1 MAQKILA
8 SRSDE
13 SAPTTDLLK
22 AKVDQVVLTRSPS
35 RVLAEAFATGLKKT
49 QLEAAVVYDG
59 RCVTSAYPR
68 PEEPEPVLDDPSFD
82 PTAQSLTLARA
93 GIGVPPAVHLERFAA
108 PGRLMLTDDP
118 RMATVGGTGMLTL
131 VASSQQLAKAIVD
144 GYAMIRAPRSVQILL
159 SGRTRPFVCAR
170 DVIHELVRRGL
181 EDTVRGVEQRTGA
194 PVVLEFAG
202 PSAKLLSVAER
213 AVLASVA
220 PLVGAVGSLFISD
233 EKTEAYLRDQRRSKA
248 HRALIPDAGAPS
260 EEVVNIDL
268 AAVDPLVLDPT
279 GAVRSIRDVAGKPVA
294 QVILGGDGTATARDF
309 LAAATLLKSKKIGPR
324 LDFLILPPSRQILEI
339 LAKTGALTDLL
350 ATGARLVEPDRLATS
365 SEVYPA
371 PATDI
376 GASVRTSDVD
386 PCQPGPGSYVVS
398 AETLAYT
405 VAHSAL
411 GDPRA
416 FKRPVRVQ
424 IPRELPTEDQLVVR
438 ERRDAPGSTKKPPT
452 VPVPPLAA
460 PFKKEETLLVY
471 EPSAR
476 PANKPVGPEPRP
488 GEIAVGPWAAICS
501 NSAEVRHV
509 AGRSARLVA
518 AAKLRA
524 VFATHVP
531 LGLASQLAGHGV
543 LCLQVDEAGLKAL
556 KASKD
561 VQVPAPSAL
570 GAPGAAVTAGKNK
583 IPVTWIALP
592 TERAWLAAGT
602 GGAPLGAPEKSEK
615 PEKAEKPEK
624 PEKTE
629 KTEKSEKPEK
639 KAAGAKS
646 RA

>member
-1 MAQKILA
+1 MRARAGDPPRTMAQKILA

-13 SAPTTDLLK
+13 NAPASDLIK

-35 RVLAEAFATGLKKT
+35 RVLAEAFALGLKKT
-49 QLEAAVVYDG
+49 QIEAAVIYDG
-59 RCVTSAYPR
+59 RCVSSAYPR
-68 PEEPEPVLDDPSFD
+68 PEEPEAVLDDPSFD

-118 RMATVGGTGMLTL
+118 KLATVGGTGMLTL
-131 VASSQQLAKAIVD
+131 IASSSQLAKALVD
-144 GYAMIRAPRSVQILL
+144 GYALIRAPRSLQVLL

-170 DVIHELVRRGL
+170 DVIHELIRRGL
-181 EDTVRGVEQRTGA
+181 EETVRNVEQRTGA
-194 PVVLEFAG
+194 PIVLEFAG

-213 AVLASVA
+213 AVLASIA

-268 AAVDPLVLDPT
+268 ATVDPLVMDPT
-279 GAVRSIRDVAGKPVA
+279 GAIRSVRDVAGKPVA
-294 QVILGGDGTATARDF
+294 SVILGGDGTATARDF

-324 LDFLILPPSRQILEI
+324 LDFLICPPSRQILEI

-350 ATGARLVEPDRLATS
+350 ATGARLIEPDKLVTTG
-365 SEVYPA
+365 ELYP
-371 PATDI
+371 PPGVDI
-376 GASVRTSDVD
+376 GVAVRTSDVE
-386 PCQPGPGSYVVS
+386 PSSPGVGSYIVS

-405 VAHSAL
+405 VAHSQL

-438 ERRDAPGSTKKPPT
+438 ERRDAPGSTKKPPA
-452 VPVPPLAA
+452 VAVPPLAV
-460 PFKKEETLLVY
+460 PFKAAETLLVY
-471 EPSAR
+471 EPANR
-476 PANKPVGPEPRP
+476 PANKPIGPEPNP
-488 GEIAVGPWAAICS
+488 GEIAAGPWAAVC
-501 NSAEVRHV
+501 NSVHEVRQV

-518 AAKLRA
+518 QAKVRA
-524 VFATHVP
+524 VFAMHVP
-531 LGLASQLAGHGV
+531 LGLVSQLAGHGI
-543 LCLQVDEAGLKAL
+543 LCLKVDDAGLKAL

-561 VQVPAPSAL
+561 VQIPAPSAL
-570 GAPGAAVTAGKNK
+570 AAAGATVTAGKNK
-583 IPVTWIALP
+583 VPVTWVALP
-592 TERAWLAAGT
+592 TERNWVAGGNVAPAAS
-602 GGAPLGAPEKSEK
+602 APAQ
-615 PEKAEKPEK
+615 
-624 PEKTE
+624 
-629 KTEKSEKPEK
+629 
-639 KAAGAKS
+639 KAAPAAAAAAK
-646 RA
+646 R

>member
-1 MAQKILA
+1 MRARAGDPPRTMAQKILA

-13 SAPTTDLLK
+13 TAPATDLVK

-35 RVLAEAFATGLKKT
+35 RVLAEAFALGLKKS

-59 RCVTSAYPR
+59 RCVGTADPR

-82 PTAQSLTLARA
+82 PTASSLTLARA

-118 RMATVGGTGMLTL
+118 RLATVGGAGMLTL
-131 VASSQQLAKAIVD
+131 IAPSSQLARALVD
-144 GYAMIRAPRSVQILL
+144 GCAMLRAPRSVQILL

-170 DVIHELVRRGL
+170 DVVHELVRRGL
-181 EDTVRGVEQRTGA
+181 EETVRNVEIRTGA

-213 AVLASVA
+213 AVLASIA
-220 PLVGAVGSLFISD
+220 PLVGATGSLFISD

-248 HRALIPDAGAPS
+248 HRALVPDAGAPC
-260 EEVVNIDL
+260 EEVIPIDL
-268 AAVDPLVLDPT
+268 GTVDPLVMDPT
-279 GAVRSIRDVAGKPVA
+279 GAIRSVRDVAGKPVA

-350 ATGARLVEPDRLATS
+350 ATGARLVEPDRLATYGDL
-365 SEVYPA
+365 YP
-371 PATDI
+371 PPSTDI
-376 GASVRTSDVD
+376 GISVRTGDTE
-386 PCQPGPGSYVVS
+386 PCAPGPGAYIVS

-405 VAHSAL
+405 VAHSTL

-438 ERRDAPGSTKKPPT
+438 ERRDAPGSTKKPPAL
-452 VPVPPLAA
+452 PVPPLGS
-460 PFKKEETLLVY
+460 PFKAAETLNIY
-471 EPSAR
+471 EPSSRATGKG
-476 PANKPVGPEPRP
+476 AGPESKP
-488 GEIAVGPWAAICS
+488 GDLQVGPWAAVCS
-501 NSAEVRHV
+501 NAAEVRQV
-509 AGRSARLVA
+509 AGRSARLA
-518 AAKLRA
+518 SIARLRA
-524 VFATHVP
+524 VFAVHFP
-531 LGLASQLAGHGV
+531 AGLLSQLAGHGIV
-543 LCLQVDEAGLKAL
+543 CLKVDDAGLKAL

-561 VQVPAPSAL
+561 VQVPAPATL
-570 GAPGAAVTAGKNK
+570 AAPGAAVTAGKAK
-583 IPVTWIALP
+583 VAVTWAALP
-592 TERAWLAAGT
+592 VERGWVAGNGAALGPT
-602 GGAPLGAPEKSEK
+602 AAPA
-615 PEKAEKPEK
+615 
-624 PEKTE
+624 
-629 KTEKSEKPEK
+629 
-639 KAAGAKS
+639 KAAATKA
-646 RA
+646 R

>member
-1 MAQKILA
+1 MRARAGDPPRTMAQKILA

-13 SAPTTDLLK
+13 SAPASDLIK

-35 RVLAEAFATGLKKT
+35 RVLAEAFALGLKKT
-49 QLEAAVVYDG
+49 QIEAAVVYDG

-118 RMATVGGTGMLTL
+118 RLATVGGAGMLTL
-131 VASSQQLAKAIVD
+131 VAPSSQLAKALVE
-144 GYAMIRAPRSVQILL
+144 GHALIRAPRSVQILL
-159 SGRTRPFVCAR
+159 SGRTRPFICAR
-170 DVIHELVRRGL
+170 DVVHELIRRGL
-181 EDTVRGVEQRTGA
+181 EDTVRGVEQRTGQ

-213 AVLASVA
+213 AVLASIA

-248 HRALIPDAGAPS
+248 HRALVPDAGAPS

-279 GAVRSIRDVAGKPVA
+279 GAIRSVRDVAGKQVA

-365 SEVYPA
+365 GEIYPA
-371 PATDI
+371 PSTDI
-376 GASVRTSDVD
+376 GLSVRTSDVE
-386 PCQPGPGSYVVS
+386 PCSPGAGHYVVS

-438 ERRDAPGSTKKPPT
+438 ERRDAPGSTKKPPS
-452 VPVPPLAA
+452 VPVPPLAT
-460 PFKKEETLLVY
+460 PFKAAETLLVY
-471 EPSAR
+471 EPTQRTA
-476 PANKPVGPEPRP
+476 KPVGPEPRP
-488 GEIAVGPWAAICS
+488 GEIAPGPWAAICADA
-501 NSAEVRHV
+501 AEVRQV

-518 AAKLRA
+518 QAKLRA
-524 VFATHVP
+524 IFAQHVP

-561 VQVPAPSAL
+561 VQVPAPATL
-570 GAPGAAVTAGKNK
+570 AAAGATVTAGKAK

-592 TERAWLAAGT
+592 TERGWIT
-602 GGAPLGAPEKSEK
+602 GGAAAAP
-615 PEKAEKPEK
+615 AA
-624 PEKTE
+624 
-629 KTEKSEKPEK
+629 
-639 KAAGAKS
+639 AAGAPPKTTAAAKA

>member
-1 MAQKILA
+1 MRARAGDPPRTMAQKILA

-13 SAPTTDLLK
+13 NAPASDLIK
-22 AKVDQVVLTRSPS
+22 AKVDQVVLTRNPS
-35 RVLAEAFATGLKKT
+35 RVLAEAFALGLKKT
-49 QLEAAVVYDG
+49 QIEAAVIYDG
-59 RCVTSAYPR
+59 RCVSSAYPR
-68 PEEPEPVLDDPSFD
+68 PEEAEPVLDDPSFD

-108 PGRLMLTDDP
+108 PGRLMITDDP
-118 RMATVGGTGMLTL
+118 RLSTVGGTGMLTL
-131 VASSQQLAKAIVD
+131 IASSSQLAKALVD
-144 GYAMIRAPRSVQILL
+144 GYAMIRAPRSLQVLL

-181 EDTVRGVEQRTGA
+181 EDTVRNVEQRTGA
-194 PVVLEFAG
+194 PIILEFAG

-268 AAVDPLVLDPT
+268 ATVDPLVMDPG
-279 GAVRSIRDVAGKPVA
+279 GAIRSVRDVAGKQVA

-324 LDFLILPPSRQILEI
+324 LDFLICPPSRQILEI

-350 ATGARLVEPDRLATS
+350 ATGARLVEPDKLVTYG
-365 SEVYPA
+365 ELYPA
-371 PATDI
+371 PPTDI
-376 GASVRTSDVD
+376 GVAVRTSDVE
-386 PCQPGPGSYVVS
+386 PNAPGVGSYIVS

-405 VAHSAL
+405 VAHSQL

-438 ERRDAPGSTKKPPT
+438 ERRDAPGSTKKPPS
-452 VPVPPLAA
+452 VAVPPLAT
-460 PFKKEETLLVY
+460 PFKAGETLLVY
-471 EPSAR
+471 EPANRSAG
-476 PANKPVGPEPRP
+476 KPIGPEPNA
-488 GEIAVGPWAAICS
+488 GEIAEGPWAAVCGTS
-501 NSAEVRHV
+501 HEVRQV

-531 LGLASQLAGHGV
+531 LGLVSQLAGHGV
-543 LCLQVDEAGLKAL
+543 VCLEVDDAGLKAL

-561 VQVPAPSAL
+561 VQLPAPSVLA
-570 GAPGAAVTAGKNK
+570 APGATVTAGKTK
-583 IPVTWIALP
+583 IAVTWVALP
-592 TERAWLAAGT
+592 TERSWVA
-602 GGAPLGAPEKSEK
+602 GGAVSASAPAT
-615 PEKAEKPEK
+615 KATAPAAAAA
-624 PEKTE
+624 
-629 KTEKSEKPEK
+629 
-639 KAAGAKS
+639 KA
-646 RA
+646 R

>member
-13 SAPTTDLLK
+13 SAPVTDLVR

-35 RVLAEAFATGLKKT
+35 RVLAEAFALGLKKT
-49 QLEAAVVYDG
+49 QIEAAVIYDG
-59 RCVTSAYPR
+59 RCVTTAYPR

-93 GIGVPPAVHLERFAA
+93 GIGAPPAVHLERFAA

-118 RMATVGGTGMLTL
+118 RLSTVGGTGMLTL
-131 VASSQQLAKAIVD
+131 VAPSSQLAKALVE
-144 GYAMIRAPRSVQILL
+144 GYATLRAPRSVQILL
-159 SGRTRPFVCAR
+159 SGRTRPFICAR
-170 DVIHELVRRGL
+170 DVVHELIRRGL
-181 EDTVRGVEQRTGA
+181 EDTVRSVEQRTGA

-220 PLVGAVGSLFISD
+220 PLVGATGSLFISD

-248 HRALIPDAGAPS
+248 HRALVPDAGAPC
-260 EEVVNIDL
+260 EEVIPIDL
-268 AAVDPLVLDPT
+268 AAVDPLVMDPN
-279 GAVRSIRDVAGKPVA
+279 GAIRSVRDVAGKAVA

-324 LDFLILPPSRQILEI
+324 LDFLICPPSRQILEI

-350 ATGARLVEPDRLATS
+350 ATGARLVEPDRLVTYG
-365 SEVYPA
+365 ELYP
-371 PATDI
+371 PPEPGI
-376 GASVRTSDVD
+376 GAAVRTSDVE
-386 PCQPGPGSYVVS
+386 PCAPGVGSYIVS

-405 VAHSAL
+405 VAHSQL

-438 ERRDAPGSTKKPPT
+438 ERRDAPGSTKKPPA
-452 VPVPPLAA
+452 VPVPPLST
-460 PFKKEETLLVY
+460 PFKAAETLLVY
-471 EPSAR
+471 EPASAAG
-476 PANKPVGPEPRP
+476 PQKPGVKPNGPEPRP
-488 GEIAVGPWAAICS
+488 GEIAPGPWMAICN
-501 NSAEVRHV
+501 NSAEVRQV

-518 AAKLRA
+518 QAKLRA
-524 VFATHVP
+524 VVAQHIP

-543 LCLQVDEAGLKAL
+543 LCLKVDEAGIKAL

-561 VQVPAPSAL
+561 AQVPAPAAL
-570 GAPGAAVTAGKNK
+570 AAPGAALVVGKSK
-583 IPVTWIALP
+583 VPVTWVALP
-592 TERAWLAAGT
+592 VERAWVA
-602 GGAPLGAPEKSEK
+602 GAPVTAAPAAA
-615 PEKAEKPEK
+615 PAKAPAA
-624 PEKTE
+624 
-629 KTEKSEKPEK
+629 
-639 KAAGAKS
+639 AAGATKG
-646 RA
+646 R

>member
-1 MAQKILA
+1 MRARAGDPPRTMAQKILA

-13 SAPTTDLLK
+13 NAPGTDLIK

-35 RVLAEAFATGLKKT
+35 RVLAEAFALGLKKT
-49 QLEAAVVYDG
+49 QIEAAVIYDG
-59 RCVTSAYPR
+59 RCVSSAYPR

-93 GIGVPPAVHLERFAA
+93 GIGVPSAVHLERFAA

-118 RMATVGGTGMLTL
+118 KLATVGGTGMLTL
-131 VASSQQLAKAIVD
+131 IASSSQLAKALVE
-144 GYAMIRAPRSVQILL
+144 GSAMIRAPRSLQVLL

-181 EDTVRGVEQRTGA
+181 EDTVRNVEQRTGA
-194 PVVLEFAG
+194 PIVLEFAG

-213 AVLASVA
+213 AVLASIA

-268 AAVDPLVLDPT
+268 ATVDPLVMDPV
-279 GAVRSIRDVAGKPVA
+279 GAIRSVRDVAGKQVA

-324 LDFLILPPSRQILEI
+324 LDFLICPPSRQILEI

-350 ATGARLVEPDRLATS
+350 ATGARLIEPDRLATYG
-365 SEVYPA
+365 ELYPA
-371 PATDI
+371 PSVDI
-376 GASVRTSDVD
+376 GVAVRTSDVE
-386 PCQPGPGSYVVS
+386 PCAPGPGSYVVS

-405 VAHSAL
+405 VAHSQL

-438 ERRDAPGSTKKPPT
+438 ERRDAPGSTKKPPA
-452 VPVPPLAA
+452 VAVPPLAT
-460 PFKKEETLLVY
+460 PFRVAETLLVY
-471 EPSAR
+471 EPSNRTAG
-476 PANKPVGPEPRP
+476 KPIGPEPHP
-488 GEIAVGPWAAICS
+488 GEIAVGPWAAVCAS
-501 NSAEVRHV
+501 VHEVRHV
-509 AGRSARLVA
+509 AARSARLVA
-518 AAKLRA
+518 QAKVRA
-524 VFATHVP
+524 VFAVHLP
-531 LGLASQLAGHGV
+531 LGLVSQLAGHGI
-543 LCLQVDEAGLKAL
+543 LCLKVDDAGLKAL

-570 GAPGAAVTAGKNK
+570 AVAGASVTAGKTK
-583 IPVTWIALP
+583 VPVTWIAQP
-592 TERAWLAAGT
+592 VERKWVAG
-602 GGAPLGAPEKSEK
+602 GEVAGAPAPAK
-615 PEKAEKPEK
+615 PAA
-624 PEKTE
+624 
-629 KTEKSEKPEK
+629 
-639 KAAGAKS
+639 AAGAAKS
-646 RA
+646 R

>member
-1 MAQKILA
+1 MRARAGDPPRTMAQKILA

-13 SAPTTDLLK
+13 SAPLTDLVK
-22 AKVDQVVLTRSPS
+22 AKVDQVVLTRNPS
-35 RVLAEAFATGLKKT
+35 RVLAEAFALGLKKT

-59 RCVTSAYPR
+59 RCVSSAYPR
-68 PEEPEPVLDDPSFD
+68 PEEVEPVLDDPSFD

-118 RMATVGGTGMLTL
+118 KLATVGGTGMLTL
-131 VASSQQLAKAIVD
+131 IAPSSQLAKALVD
-144 GYAMIRAPRSVQILL
+144 GYAMIRAPRSVQVLL

-170 DVIHELVRRGL
+170 DVIHELIRRGL
-181 EDTVRGVEQRTGA
+181 EETVRNVEQRTGA

-268 AAVDPLVLDPT
+268 ATVDPLVLDPT
-279 GAVRSIRDVAGKPVA
+279 GAVRSVRDVAGKQVA
-294 QVILGGDGTATARDF
+294 TVILGGDGTATARDF

-324 LDFLILPPSRQILEI
+324 LDFLICPPSRQILEI

-350 ATGARLVEPDRLATS
+350 ATGARLIEPDRLVTYG
-365 SEVYPA
+365 ELYP
-371 PATDI
+371 PPSTDI
-376 GASVRTSDVD
+376 GVAVRTSDVE
-386 PCQPGPGSYVVS
+386 PCAPGAGSYVVS

-405 VAHSAL
+405 VAHSQL

-452 VPVPPLAA
+452 VTVPPLVV
-460 PFKKEETLLVY
+460 PFKAAETLLVY
-471 EPSAR
+471 EPSNR
-476 PANKPVGPEPRP
+476 PAGKPIGPEPHP
-488 GEIAVGPWAAICS
+488 GEIAVGPWAAVC
-501 NSAEVRHV
+501 NNVQEVRHV
-509 AGRSARLVA
+509 AARSARLVA
-518 AAKLRA
+518 QAKLRA

-531 LGLASQLAGHGV
+531 LGLVSQLAGHGV
-543 LCLQVDEAGLKAL
+543 LCFKVDDAGLKAL

-561 VQVPAPSAL
+561 VQIPAPAAL
-570 GAPGAAVTAGKNK
+570 TAKDAAVTAGKAK
-583 IPVTWIALP
+583 VAVTWIAVP
-592 TERAWLAAGT
+592 GERNWVT
-602 GGAPLGAPEKSEK
+602 GGSNASAPAAP
-615 PEKAEKPEK
+615 
-624 PEKTE
+624 
-629 KTEKSEKPEK
+629 
-639 KAAGAKS
+639 KAAPAAAAAAKG
-646 RA
+646 R

>member
-1 MAQKILA
+1 MRARAGDPPRTMAQKILA

-13 SAPTTDLLK
+13 QAPATDLVR

-35 RVLAEAFATGLKKT
+35 RVLAEAFALGLKKT
-49 QLEAAVVYDG
+49 QIEAAVIYDG
-59 RCVTSAYPR
+59 RCVTSAYAR

-118 RMATVGGTGMLTL
+118 RLSTVGGAGMLTL
-131 VASSQQLAKAIVD
+131 VAGSSQLAKALVD
-144 GYAMIRAPRSVQILL
+144 GYAWIRAPRSVQILL

-170 DVIHELVRRGL
+170 DVVHELIRRGL
-181 EDTVRGVEQRTGA
+181 EETVRAVETRTSS
-194 PVVLEFAG
+194 PVILEFAG

-213 AVLASVA
+213 AVLASIA
-220 PLVGAVGSLFISD
+220 PLVGATGALFISD

-248 HRALIPDAGAPS
+248 HRALVPDAGAPS

-279 GAVRSIRDVAGKPVA
+279 GAIRSVRDVAGKAVA

-324 LDFLILPPSRQILEI
+324 LDFLICPPSRQILEI

-350 ATGARLVEPDRLATS
+350 ATGARLIEPDRLVTLG
-365 SEVYPA
+365 ELYPA
-371 PATDI
+371 PPTDI
-376 GASVRTSDVD
+376 GVSVRTSDVE
-386 PCQPGPGSYVVS
+386 PCQPGVGSYIVS

-405 VAHSAL
+405 VAHSQL

-438 ERRDAPGSTKKPPT
+438 ERRDAPGSTKKPPS
-452 VPVPPLAA
+452 VPVPPLAVPYKA
-460 PFKKEETLLVY
+460 AETLLTY
-471 EPSAR
+471 EPSNR
-476 PANKPVGPEPRP
+476 VSGKPVGPEPRP
-488 GEIAVGPWAAICS
+488 GEIAQGPWAAVCS
-501 NSAEVRHV
+501 NIGEIRQV

-518 AAKLRA
+518 VSRLRSVIA
-524 VFATHVP
+524 VHFP
-531 LGLASQLAGHGV
+531 LGLLSQLAGHGI
-543 LCLQVDEAGLKAL
+543 LCLKVDEAGLKAIA
-556 KASKD
+556 ASKE
-561 VQVPAPSAL
+561 VQLPPPAALSAA
-570 GAPGAAVTAGKNK
+570 GATVVAGKAK
-583 IPVTWIALP
+583 VAITWLALP
-592 TERAWLAAGT
+592 TERAWIA
-602 GGAPLGAPEKSEK
+602 GAPVTAAPA
-615 PEKAEKPEK
+615 PAAPKA
-624 PEKTE
+624 T
-629 KTEKSEKPEK
+629 
-639 KAAGAKS
+639 AAGAKA
-646 RA
+646 R

>member
-1 MAQKILA
+1 MRARAGDPPRTMAQKILA

-13 SAPTTDLLK
+13 NAPASDLIK

-35 RVLAEAFATGLKKT
+35 RVLAEAFALGLKKT
-49 QLEAAVVYDG
+49 QIEAAVIYDG
-59 RCVTSAYPR
+59 RCVSSAYPR

-118 RMATVGGTGMLTL
+118 KMATVGGTGMLSL
-131 VASSQQLAKAIVD
+131 IASSSQLAKALVD
-144 GYAMIRAPRSVQILL
+144 GYALIRAPRSLQVLL

-181 EDTVRGVEQRTGA
+181 EDTVRNVEQRTGA

-268 AAVDPLVLDPT
+268 ATVDPLVMDPL
-279 GAVRSIRDVAGKPVA
+279 GAIRSVRDVAGKAVA

-324 LDFLILPPSRQILEI
+324 LDFLICPPSRQILEI

-350 ATGARLVEPDRLATS
+350 ATGARLIEPDRLVQYG
-365 SEVYPA
+365 ELYPA
-371 PATDI
+371 PSVDI
-376 GASVRTSDVD
+376 GVAVRTSDVD
-386 PCQPGPGSYVVS
+386 PCAPGAGSYIVS

-405 VAHSAL
+405 VAHSQL

-438 ERRDAPGSTKKPPT
+438 ERRDAPGSTKKPPS
-452 VPVPPLAA
+452 VAVPPLAA
-460 PFKKEETLLVY
+460 PFKAAETLLVY
-471 EPSAR
+471 EPASRA
-476 PANKPVGPEPRP
+476 AKPIGPEPQP

-501 NSAEVRHV
+501 TTHDVRHV
-509 AGRSARLVA
+509 AARSARLVA
-518 AAKLRA
+518 QAKLRA
-524 VFATHVP
+524 VFAVHVP
-531 LGLASQLAGHGV
+531 LGLVSQLAGHGV
-543 LCLQVDEAGLKAL
+543 VCLKVDDAGLKAL

-561 VQVPAPSAL
+561 VQLPAPAAL
-570 GAPGAAVTAGKNK
+570 ATAGATVTVGKTK

-592 TERAWLAAGT
+592 TERNWVAGGNVPASPSSAA
-602 GGAPLGAPEKSEK
+602 AK
-615 PEKAEKPEK
+615 PEAGR
-624 PEKTE
+624 
-629 KTEKSEKPEK
+629 
-639 KAAGAKS
+639 AAGAAKA
-646 RA
+646 R

>member
-13 SAPTTDLLK
+13 SAPSTDLIK

-35 RVLAEAFATGLKKT
+35 RVLAEAFALGLKKT
-49 QLEAAVVYDG
+49 QIEAAVVYDG
-59 RCVTSAYPR
+59 RCVTSTHPR

-93 GIGVPPAVHLERFAA
+93 GIGVPSAVHLERFAA

-118 RMATVGGTGMLTL
+118 KLATVGGTGMLTL
-131 VASSQQLAKAIVD
+131 IAPSSQLAKALVD
-144 GYAMIRAPRSVQILL
+144 GYAMIRAPKSVQILL

-170 DVIHELVRRGL
+170 DVVHELIRRNL

-213 AVLASVA
+213 AVLASIA

-268 AAVDPLVLDPT
+268 AAVDPLVMDPT
-279 GAVRSIRDVAGKPVA
+279 GAIRSVRDVAGKPVA

-324 LDFLILPPSRQILEI
+324 LDFLICPPSRQILEI

-350 ATGARLVEPDRLATS
+350 ATGARLIEPDRLVTYG
-365 SEVYPA
+365 ELYPA
-371 PATDI
+371 PSTDI
-376 GASVRTSDVD
+376 GFAVRTSDVE
-386 PCQPGPGSYVVS
+386 PSAPGPGAYVVS

-405 VAHSAL
+405 VAHSQL

-438 ERRDAPGSTKKPPT
+438 ERRDAPGSTKKPPA
-452 VPVPPLAA
+452 VPVPPLAT
-460 PFKKEETLLVY
+460 PFKGAETLLVY
-471 EPSAR
+471 S
-476 PANKPVGPEPRP
+476 PANRVTGKPVGPEPRP
-488 GEIAVGPWAAICS
+488 GEIAAGPWAAVCKS
-501 NSAEVRHV
+501 SGEVRQV

-518 AAKLRA
+518 QAKVRA

-531 LGLASQLAGHGV
+531 LGLATQLAGHGV
-543 LCLQVDEAGLKAL
+543 VCLEVDEAGLKAIE
-556 KASKD
+556 ASKD
-561 VQVPAPSAL
+561 VALPAPATL
-570 GAPGAAVTAGKNK
+570 AVAGATVTAGKAKVN
-583 IPVTWIALP
+583 VRWVALP
-592 TERAWLAAGT
+592 GERNWVT
-602 GGAPLGAPEKSEK
+602 GGSAAAPATAA
-615 PEKAEKPEK
+615 KA
-624 PEKTE
+624 
-629 KTEKSEKPEK
+629 
-639 KAAGAKS
+639 
-646 RA
+646 R

>member
-1 MAQKILA
+1 MRARAGDPPRTMAQKILA

-13 SAPTTDLLK
+13 SAPQTDLIK

-35 RVLAEAFATGLKKT
+35 RVLAEAFALGLKKT
-49 QLEAAVVYDG
+49 QIEAAVIYDG
-59 RCVTSAYPR
+59 RCVTSTYPR

-118 RMATVGGTGMLTL
+118 KLATVGGTGMLTL
-131 VASSQQLAKAIVD
+131 IAPSSQLAKALVD
-144 GYAMIRAPRSVQILL
+144 GYAMIRAPRSLQILL

-170 DVIHELVRRGL
+170 DVVHELIRRGL
-181 EDTVRGVEQRTGA
+181 EQTVREVEQRTGA
-194 PVVLEFAG
+194 PIVLEFAG

-213 AVLASVA
+213 AVLASIA

-248 HRALIPDAGAPS
+248 HRALVPDAGAPS

-268 AAVDPLVLDPT
+268 AAVDPLVMDPT
-279 GAVRSIRDVAGKPVA
+279 GAIRNVRDVAGKPVA

-324 LDFLILPPSRQILEI
+324 LDFLICPPSRQILEI

-350 ATGARLVEPDRLATS
+350 ATGARLIEPDRLVTQG
-365 SEVYPA
+365 ELYP
-371 PATDI
+371 PPSTDI
-376 GASVRTSDVD
+376 GFAVRTSDVE
-386 PCQPGPGSYVVS
+386 PCAPGAGSYIVS

-405 VAHSAL
+405 VAHSQL

-460 PFKKEETLLVY
+460 PLKAAETLLVY
-471 EPSAR
+471 TPGNRVS
-476 PANKPVGPEPRP
+476 NKPIGPEPRP
-488 GEIAVGPWAAICS
+488 GEIAQGPWAAVCK
-501 NSAEVRHV
+501 NAAEVRQV
-509 AGRSARLVA
+509 AARSARLVA
-518 AAKLRA
+518 QAKLRA
-524 VFATHVP
+524 VFATHLP
-531 LGLASQLAGHGV
+531 LGLVTQLAGHGV
-543 LCLQVDEAGLKAL
+543 LCLKVDDAGLKAIE
-556 KASKD
+556 ASKD
-561 VQVPAPSAL
+561 VQIPAPATLAAS
-570 GAPGAAVTAGKNK
+570 GASVTAGKAK
-583 IPVTWIALP
+583 IAVTWVALAG
-592 TERAWLAAGT
+592 ERNWVT
-602 GGAPLGAPEKSEK
+602 GGAAAAPAAAA
-615 PEKAEKPEK
+615 KA
-624 PEKTE
+624 
-629 KTEKSEKPEK
+629 
-639 KAAGAKS
+639 
-646 RA
+646 R

>member
-1 MAQKILA
+1 MRARAGDPPRTMAQKILA

-13 SAPTTDLLK
+13 TAPATDLVK
-22 AKVDQVVLTRSPS
+22 AKVDQVVLTRNPS
-35 RVLAEAFATGLKKT
+35 RVLAEAFALGLKKT

-59 RCVTSAYPR
+59 RCVSSAFPR
-68 PEEPEPVLDDPSFD
+68 PEEAEPVLDDPSFD

-118 RMATVGGTGMLTL
+118 KLATVGGTGMLTL
-131 VASSQQLAKAIVD
+131 IAPSSQLAKALVD
-144 GYAMIRAPRSVQILL
+144 GYAMIRAPKSVQVLL

-170 DVIHELVRRGL
+170 DVIHELIRRGL
-181 EDTVRGVEQRTGA
+181 EETVRNVEQRTGA

-213 AVLASVA
+213 AVLASIA

-268 AAVDPLVLDPT
+268 ATVDPLVLDPN
-279 GAVRSIRDVAGKPVA
+279 GQVRSVRDVAGKQVA
-294 QVILGGDGTATARDF
+294 MVILGGDGTATARDF

-324 LDFLILPPSRQILEI
+324 LDFLICPPSRQILEI

-350 ATGARLVEPDRLATS
+350 ATGARLIEPDRLVTYG
-365 SEVYPA
+365 ELYP
-371 PATDI
+371 PPSTDI
-376 GASVRTSDVD
+376 GVAVRTSDVE
-386 PCQPGPGSYVVS
+386 PCAPGVGSYIVS

-405 VAHSAL
+405 VAHSQL

-452 VPVPPLAA
+452 VTVPPLVV
-460 PFKKEETLLVY
+460 PFKSAETLLVY
-471 EPSAR
+471 EPSNRVGAG
-476 PANKPVGPEPRP
+476 KPIGPEPRP
-488 GEIAVGPWAAICS
+488 GEIAQGPWAAACS
-501 NSAEVRHV
+501 NVQEVRHV
-509 AGRSARLVA
+509 AARSARLVA
-518 AAKLRA
+518 QAKLRA

-531 LGLASQLAGHGV
+531 LGLVSQLAGHGV
-543 LCLQVDEAGLKAL
+543 LCFKVDDAGLKAL

-561 VQVPAPSAL
+561 VQIPAPATL
-570 GAPGAAVTAGKNK
+570 AAPGASVTAGKTK
-583 IPVTWIALP
+583 VAVTWIAVP
-592 TERAWLAAGT
+592 GERNWIT
-602 GGAPLGAPEKSEK
+602 GGAGAS
-615 PEKAEKPEK
+615 
-624 PEKTE
+624 
-629 KTEKSEKPEK
+629 
-639 KAAGAKS
+639 AGASAKPAVAAAVAKG
-646 RA
+646 R